1 MKTIEVFDTKQ
12 FEPLRA
18 IGADVDHIVKLAVA
32 GKSITLPLYKVK
44 LQDAKGAQVFETFV
58 KEQFG
63 SLKGLIEAEY
73 SLYSSV
79 PGRQVVKDWVRAG
92 AFAEELRA
100 YALTTGCHTHKA
112 TNQKTKSTC
121 YGALHAYLEICDL
134 TDPMVSKT
142 QNICHLDAMIKRVT
156 TREELI
162 KFLDLLVQNR
172 HARGVQ
178 ERVLSK
184 GFPNLDRHIA
194 WYRITESMLYERNVK
209 AFEAENPNLTLGLR
223 SLGLE
228 EAVGNMQA
236 DALTKALVDQVLVDH
251 GFPPFGDRS
260 KVSAEG
266 LMAKYLDHLMTE
278 VVSMLLPENKVA
290 VWYRTA
296 NGMSFH
302 SGRIRLDDMV
312 TQVRVY
318 SDKELMVTAK
328 VSEFLMGRGDMTA
341 RLANARWA
349 VGNAIR
355 QALLSGK
362 TEEIEVLSTGR
373 FN

>member
-1 MKTIEVFDTKQ
+1 MKTIEVFDAGI
-12 FEPLRA
+12 FEPYRA
-18 IGADVDHIVKLAVA
+18 LGIDVDKMTKLAVA
-32 GKSITLPLYKVK
+32 GKSI
-44 LQDAKGAQVFETFV
+44 VFELYRAELNTALEAQLFETLV
-58 KEQFG
+58 KDQFG

-73 SLYSSV
+73 SLYNTMV
-79 PGRQVVKDWVRAG
+79 GRRVVKDWVRAG
-92 AFAEELRA
+92 AFGEELRA
-100 YALTTGCHTHKA
+100 YALTTQCHTHKA

-121 YGALHAYLEICDL
+121 YGALHAYLEVCDL

-172 HARGVQ
+172 HATGVQ

-184 GFPNLDRHIA
+184 GFPNLDRHVA

-209 AFEAENPNLTLGLR
+209 AFEAENPSLTLALL

-228 EAVGNMQA
+228 GAVGNMQA

-251 GFPPFGDRS
+251 DFPPFGDRS

-266 LMAKYLDHLMTE
+266 FMAKYLGHLMVE
-278 VVSMLLPENKVA
+278 AVSTFLPKDELEI
-290 VWYRTA
+290 WCHTA
-296 NGMSFH
+296 NGLRFH
-302 SGRIRLDDMV
+302 SGRLRFDDMV

-318 SDKELMVTAK
+318 TGSQLIATAK
-328 VSEFLMGRGDMTA
+328 VSEFLIFRGDMTA

-349 VGNAIR
+349 VSNALR
-355 QALLSGK
+355 QALLGGK
-362 TEEIEVLSTGR
+362 AEGIVVLGNGT
-373 FN
+373 FT

>member
-18 IGADVDHIVKLAVA
+18 IGVDVTQIVKLAVA
-32 GKSITLPLYKVK
+32 GQPIALPLYKVK
-44 LQDAKGAQVFETFV
+44 LQNAEGAQVFETFV

-73 SLYSSV
+73 SLYTSQV
-79 PGRQVVKDWVRAG
+79 GRRVVKDWVRAG
-92 AFAEELRA
+92 AFGEELRA
-100 YALTTGCHTHKA
+100 YALTTQCHTHKA

-121 YGALHAYLEICDL
+121 YGALHAYLEVCDL
-134 TDPMVSKT
+134 TDPMVSTT

-156 TREELI
+156 TREGLI

-194 WYRITESMLYERNVK
+194 WYPIVEETLYTRNVK
-209 AFEAENPNLTLGLR
+209 TFKAENPSLALALQ

-228 EAVGNMQA
+228 EVVGDPQA
-236 DALTKALVDQVLVDH
+236 DSLTKALVDQVLVDH
-251 GFPPFGDRS
+251 DFPPFGDRS

-266 LMAKYLDHLMTE
+266 LMAKYLGHLMVET
-278 VVSMLLPENKVA
+278 VSTFLPEDELEI
-290 VWYRTA
+290 WCHTA
-296 NGMSFH
+296 NGLRFPE
-302 SGRIRLDDMV
+302 GRLRFDDMV
-312 TQVRVY
+312 TEVRVY
-318 SDKELMVTAK
+318 AGEKLIATAK
-328 VSEFLMGRGDMTA
+328 VNELLNAYGDMTA
-341 RLANARWA
+341 RLAHARWA
-349 VGNAIR
+349 VPHAIR
-355 QALLSGK
+355 QALLRGK
-362 TEEIEVLSTGR
+362 TDGIVVLGNGT
-373 FN
+373 FA

>member
-1 MKTIEVFDTKQ
+1 MKTIEVFDMTQ
-12 FEPLRA
+12 FESLRA
-18 IGADVDHIVKLAVA
+18 IGADVTQIVKLAVA
-32 GKSITLPLYKVK
+32 GQSIALPLYKVK

-100 YALTTGCHTHKA
+100 YALTTQCHTHKA

-134 TDPMVSKT
+134 TDPMVSTT

-156 TREELI
+156 TREGLI

-172 HARGVQ
+172 HAAGVQ

-194 WYRITESMLYERNVK
+194 WYPLVEETLYTRNVE

-228 EAVGNMQA
+228 EAGGNRQA
-236 DALTKALVDQVLVDH
+236 DSLTKALVDQVLVDH
-251 GFPPFGDRS
+251 DFPPFGDRS

-266 LMAKYLDHLMTE
+266 LMAKYLGRLMTE
-278 VVSMLLPENKVA
+278 VVSMLLPQDKVT

-302 SGRIRLDDMV
+302 SGRIRLDDTV
-312 TQVRVY
+312 TQVRVHAG
-318 SDKELMVTAK
+318 SQLIATAK
-328 VSEFLMGRGDMTA
+328 VSEFLMGRGDMTS

-349 VGNAIR
+349 VSNAIR
-355 QALLSGK
+355 QALLNGK
-362 TEEIEVLSTGR
+362 AEEIEVLSTGR

>member
-1 MKTIEVFDTKQ
+1 MKTIEVFDTTQ
-12 FEPLRA
+12 FESLRA
-18 IGADVDHIVKLAVA
+18 IGADVDHMIKLAVA
-32 GKSITLPLYKVK
+32 GKSIVWPLYRIE
-44 LQDAKGAQVFETFV
+44 LYDAEGAQVFETFV

-100 YALTTGCHTHKA
+100 YALTTQCHTHKA
-112 TNQKTKSTC
+112 TGQKTKSTC
-121 YGALHAYLEICDL
+121 YGALKAYLEVCDL
-134 TDPMVSKT
+134 TDPMVSTT

-172 HARGVQ
+172 EAAGVR

-228 EAVGNMQA
+228 EAVGNLQA
-236 DALTKALVDQVLVDH
+236 DSLTKALIDQVLVDH

-266 LMAKYLDHLMTE
+266 LMAKYLDYLMTE
-278 VVSMLLPENKVA
+278 VVSMLLPEAKVT

-302 SGRIRLDDMV
+302 SGRIRLDDTV

-349 VGNAIR
+349 VSNAIR

>member
-1 MKTIEVFDTKQ
+1 MKTIEVFDAGI
-12 FEPLRA
+12 FEPYRA
-18 IGADVDHIVKLAVA
+18 LGIDVDKMTKLAVA
-32 GKSITLPLYKVK
+32 GKSIVFELYRVK
-44 LQDAKGAQVFETFV
+44 LNTALEAQLFETLV

-100 YALTTGCHTHKA
+100 YALTTQCHTHKA

-121 YGALHAYLEICDL
+121 YGALHAYLEVCDL
-134 TDPMVSKT
+134 TDPMVSTT

-156 TREELI
+156 TREGLI

-184 GFPNLDRHIA
+184 GFPNLDPHIA

-260 KVSAEG
+260 KVSTEG

-296 NGMSFH
+296 NGMSLH
-302 SGRIRLDDMV
+302 SGRIRLDDTV

-318 SDKELMVTAK
+318 AGSRLIATAK
-328 VSEFLMGRGDMTA
+328 VSEFLIFRGDMTA

-349 VGNAIR
+349 VSNAIR
-355 QALLSGK
+355 QALVSGK
-362 TEEIEVLSTGR
+362 AEEIEVLSTGR